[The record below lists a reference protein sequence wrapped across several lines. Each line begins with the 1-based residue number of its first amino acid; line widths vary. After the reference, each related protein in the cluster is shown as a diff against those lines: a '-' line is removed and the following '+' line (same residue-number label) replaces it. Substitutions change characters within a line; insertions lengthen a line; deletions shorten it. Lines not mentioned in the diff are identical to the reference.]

1 MRRPSPL
8 LAALFSVLLLAAVLA
23 SSALAAGVKIR
34 VEGRTQTIF
43 GAAQPSIQADNALQA
58 LDLASTAG
66 EFHYALTTSSFGD
79 YVSQIG
85 KYAAA
90 GSAGWVFKVNGASP
104 PVGADKVVLADGDV
118 VLWYYAT
125 FGPTGGPPTLELQR
139 LPANC
144 YVVQSVN
151 DAGKRSRAQRATL
164 TVDGRRVSAPQG
176 RACIGRHTG
185 FVRAIA
191 DGAVRSNVVR

>member
-1 MRRPSPL
+1 MRRPFALLPMLLPGL
-8 LAALFSVLLLAAVLA
+8 LAAAVLT
-23 SSALAAGVKIR
+23 SGALAANVKIR
-34 VEGRTQTIF
+34 VEGKTQTIY
-43 GAAQPSIQADNALQA
+43 GAAQPGIQAGNALEA
-58 LDLASTAG
+58 LDVASTAG
-66 EFHYALTTSSFGD
+66 EFHYALTTASFGD
-79 YVSQIG
+79 YVSQVG
-85 KYAAA
+85 KYAAG
-90 GSAGWVFKVNGASP
+90 GSAGWVFKVNGISP

-164 TVDGRRVSAPQG
+164 TVDGRRVGAPQG

-185 FVRAIA
+185 LVRAIA
-191 DGAVRSNVVR
+191 AGAVRSNAVR